1 MIYQIAICDDES
13 IICNLLEEMVRKWAK
28 NHHIQVKIEVFSSS
42 ESFLFTYE
50 EDKGFDI
57 LLLDI
62 EMPGMNGVD
71 LAQII
76 RNKNKS
82 IQIIFITGYMDY
94 IAQGYDVEALNYL
107 LKPVHE
113 EKLFEVLKK
122 AKDRISISEK
132 ILFIELAGE
141 MVQIPLHSIFYVEV
155 ARNYISIHTLEGK
168 YTRKQTLT
176 DLEKELDER
185 FFRAGRSFLVNLMH
199 IKRTSKSEVELKNGE
214 IIPLSRG
221 RYEAINQAIINYF

>member
-13 IICNLLEEMVRKWAK
+13 IILKILEGLVRRWAEK
-28 NHHIQVKIEVFSSS
+28 NSIKVKIETFSSS

-50 EDKGFDI
+50 EDKRFDI

-62 EMPGMNGVD
+62 EMSGMNGVD

-76 RNKNKS
+76 REQNKS

-107 LKPVHE
+107 LKPVNE
-113 EKLFEVLKK
+113 DKLFEVLDK
-122 AKDRISISEK
+122 AVERISVSEK
-132 ILFIELAGE
+132 VLYIELNGE
-141 MVQIPLHSIFYVEV
+141 MIQLPLHSILYAEV
-155 ARNYISIHTLEGK
+155 DRNYITIHSLEGK
-168 YTRKQTLT
+168 YTRKQTLKE
-176 DLEKELDER
+176 LEDELDER
-185 FFRAGRSFLVNLMH
+185 FFRAGRSFLVNLMY
-199 IKRTSKSEVELKNGE
+199 IKRTSRTEVELKNGD

-221 RYEAINQAIINYF
+221 RYEEINQTIINYF